1 MQNMNKKDRAL
12 LIALWAQEKVG
23 VKTLSQALAIKQ
35 QLQLTAGEFYRNK
48 GNVWAKV
55 PFTTETIEALRQF
68 RQRYSLTTYLEYLSQ
83 ENVQI
88 LTSFDQSYPKLLKTI
103 SDHPLVLSVRSKFDV
118 HSGEFARN
126 FNNTLAVVG
135 TRHMTSYGRLV
146 IKTLLPRLS
155 TTHTV
160 VSGFMYGVDVTAAR
174 IALESGGRTIAI
186 LGFGFNHCFP
196 AAHQTLME
204 DFIKQGAIFMSE
216 FPIDTRAYPSNFV
229 LRNRIIAGLAPATL
243 VIEAAERSGSHI
255 TAEYANNYGR
265 LVMAVPGPITNPY
278 SQGTKALIQQGATLV
293 ASVEDIYQA
302 LGDDY
307 QSRTMQNASLSPVAS
322 SADQANQ
329 TAQQVI
335 LEALSHQSGLN
346 SDGLIA
352 ATNLQEGLLQQTLFD
367 LEMQGLISKKYG
379 EYCLT

>member
-1 MQNMNKKDRAL
+1 MQSINKKDRAL

-48 GNVWAKV
+48 GDVWDKV
-55 PFTTETIEALRQF
+55 PFSAETIAALHQF
-68 RQRYSLTTYLEYLSQ
+68 RQQYSLSAYLEYLFQ

-88 LTSFDQSYPKLLKTI
+88 LTPFDQSYPKLLKTI
-103 SDHPLVLSVRSKFDV
+103 GDHPLVLSVRSKFDV
-118 HSGEFARN
+118 NSGEFAKY
-126 FNNTLAVVG
+126 FANTLAVVG

-155 TTHTV
+155 TTHTI
-160 VSGFMYGVDVTAAR
+160 VSGFMYGIDVTAAR
-174 IALESGGRTIAI
+174 ATLESEGRTVAV
-186 LGFGFNHCFP
+186 LGFGFKHCFP
-196 AAHQTLME
+196 ASHQALME
-204 DFIKQGAIFMSE
+204 DFIKQGAILMSE
-216 FPIDTRAYPSNFV
+216 FPISTRAYPSNFV

-243 VIEAAERSGSHI
+243 VIEAAQRSGSHI

-307 QSRTMQNASLSPVAS
+307 QSRTMQYTSQLPVLAS
-322 SADQANQ
+322 SDQP
-329 TAQQVI
+329 AQNAI
-335 LEALSHQSGLN
+335 LEALSHQPSLN
-346 SDGLIA
+346 SDGLVA
-352 ATNLQEGLLQQTLFD
+352 VTNLQEGLLQQTLFD
-367 LEMQGLISKKYG
+367 LEMQGLIIKKYG
-379 EYCLT
+379 EYCLS